1 MMFTRAFRP
10 GEALNPD
17 TRVVCRGC
25 GRSIPVGTLHLYDKF
40 RCIRCGRII
49 RITQGL
55 LTFRYTDKVKE
66 RQRAGLRLGAMIL
79 FFMCILAVVPM
90 AGHVGETLLKW
101 DSLSLYGASAI
112 VLAVSINLICYGAA
126 AIVGAS
132 LCWLMFYIRR
142 HTQDLG
148 MLGAVMTVFGGLG
161 RMVFYALGLQVG
173 YPFSAQLPYGLV
185 LWGLISTVG
194 SIFRARLFMHL

>member
-1 MMFTRAFRP
+1 MMTRALRP
-10 GEALNPD
+10 GDALEPEARLD
-17 TRVVCRGC
+17 CRGC
-25 GRSIPVGTLHLYDKF
+25 GRSIPVGTLHLFDKF
-40 RCIRCGRII
+40 RCTRCGRII
-49 RITQGL
+49 RITKSAL
-55 LTFRYTDKVKE
+55 AFTYTDKVKE
-66 RQRAGLRLGAMIL
+66 RQQAGLRLGAMIM

-112 VLAVSINLICYGAA
+112 VLAISINLVCYGTA
-126 AIVGAS
+126 AIVGVS